1 MTNLHCLFFL
11 VCKNWYRFLNDE
23 NNDVWR
29 MHCIRKLT
37 EEALR
42 QPLRMH
48 SWAAQDAGRQ
58 PRRLLSF
65 GCVECTQGPHRM
77 QAGSHVGCFHL
88 AAWNA
93 LRQPRKMHLVCRLE
107 CTQVSAQKDF
117 RQPPKSDQLAEQDE
131 QEAGLET
138 SRLPNLLLLRITE
151 VKNGKRIQHQ
161 KDPREEFRSLC
172 DHFVIRFLS
181 DLVAI
186 LSLSE
191 CLLLWVFA
199 QTNSDYN
206 G

>member
-1 MTNLHCLFFL
+1 M
-11 VCKNWYRFLNDE
+11 
-23 NNDVWR
+23 
-29 MHCIRKLT
+29 
-37 EEALR
+37 
-42 QPLRMH
+42 
-48 SWAAQDAGRQ
+48 
-58 PRRLLSF
+58 
-65 GCVECTQGPHRM
+65 
-77 QAGSHVGCFHL
+77 
-88 AAWNA
+88 
-93 LRQPRKMHLVCRLE
+93 E
-107 CTQVSAQKDF
+107 CTQVAAKDALGLPLGMYSGLCVEGF
-117 RQPPKSDQLAEQDE
+117 QVAAKERQVSRVGCN

-199 QTNSDYN
+199 
-206 G
+206 